1 MVRFWD
7 SSAVVA
13 LAAGGPGAARLQ
25 ALLDETPTVVWWGTP
40 VEVASAIA
48 RQEREGDF
56 TAAQASLAM
65 ERLHALAAHWV
76 EVEPVER
83 VRRLAQRMTRVHPL
97 RAADALQLA
106 AALVAA
112 DHDPALV
119 EFVCLDTRLA
129 AVAAR
134 EGFRIAG

>member
-7 SSAVVA
+7 SSAVFA
-13 LAAGGPGAARLQ
+13 LAAGESAAHRLLP
-25 ALLDETPTVVWWGTP
+25 LLAEGTPIVWWGTP

-48 RQEREGDF
+48 RKERDGDF
-56 TAAQASLAM
+56 TAAQGSLAL
-65 ERLHALAAHWV
+65 ERMRAFAAHWV
-76 EVEPVER
+76 EVEPVDR

-106 AALVAA
+106 AALLAA
-112 DHDPALV
+112 DHDPGRV
-119 EFVCLDTRLA
+119 EFVCLDARLA